1 MNINKNKGLVDDDN
15 SDNDSDKDDPEMAGL
30 CEYEKLW
37 LIVCERQAMYE
48 KLNISGA
55 KSEFSQM
62 FTHKK
67 ARNKNKLVDTLSIQ
81 RAKVKWTEINVLCVL
96 SALFYKLS

>member
-1 MNINKNKGLVDDDN
+1 MNNDKNEGLVDDDN

-30 CEYEKLW
+30 CEYEKLR
-37 LIVCERQAMYE
+37 LRNVRERQAMYE

-55 KSEFSQM
+55 KSELSQM

-67 ARNKNKLVDTLSIQ
+67 ARNKNKLVDTLSTQ
-81 RAKVKWTEINVLCVL
+81 RAKVN
-96 SALFYKLS
+96 

>member
-1 MNINKNKGLVDDDN
+1 MNIDKNEGLVDDDI
-15 SDNDSDKDDPEMAGL
+15 SDNDSDKDDPEKAGL
-30 CEYEKLW
+30 CEYEKLR
-37 LIVCERQAMYE
+37 LRNVRERQAMYE

-81 RAKVKWTEINVLCVL
+81 RAKVN
-96 SALFYKLS
+96 

>member
-1 MNINKNKGLVDDDN
+1 MNIDKNKGLVDDDN

-30 CEYEKLW
+30 CKYEKLK
-37 LIVCERQAMYE
+37 LRNIRERQAMYE

-67 ARNKNKLVDTLSIQ
+67 ARNKTKLVDTLSIQ
-81 RAKVKWTEINVLCVL
+81 RAKVN
-96 SALFYKLS
+96 

>member
-30 CEYEKLW
+30 CEYEKLR
-37 LIVCERQAMYE
+37 LRNVRERQAMYE

-55 KSEFSQM
+55 KSELSQM

-67 ARNKNKLVDTLSIQ
+67 AMNKNKLVDTLSTQ
-81 RAKVKWTEINVLCVL
+81 RAKVN
-96 SALFYKLS
+96 